1 MTRFVHSLPFAS
13 LCISVVFAG
22 TALTGCD
29 KAAVKKET
37 ASQESKSG
45 SKDSPVVGE
54 TSTQAKG
61 ILEACIGR
69 YKKLKSYEDLGAL
82 TIRIPTSDPLSPKV
96 ISEPMRIAFDAP
108 NKLAIQARNLEA
120 MWSSKSN
127 TWEAVVRKNDFK
139 PFGKQRLVRPL
150 PDTIDL
156 TWLIVDNLG
165 ALLDDAVIGSPIPL
179 QLLFDAKPLA
189 YLLAPDSKFSMLEAR
204 EFDSA
209 KCDRVQC
216 ITKEM
221 KWVFWI
227 DQKSQLLKKYEMP
240 SQWIG
245 LLVPGLPPNL
255 DLSKAELCV
264 EYVGA
269 KTNDSIDWRV
279 WQVSS
284 QIDDIPVRRLI
295 AAPPR
300 NTPPLIGKQ
309 LKEFDLIGADGKRI
323 LDSAQRTQSI
333 TILCWVTNDE
343 IGENFVKYLMGM
355 QNELNKRSLNKA
367 EIVLISQANPSEMV
381 ESLKKWNCAIPL
393 AIDAENLTRTVFSIR
408 SQPAIVVIDKQ
419 VRVQHF
425 DELGYWN
432 LVPNIVEDVQRG
444 VDIAS
449 RRLQQAIEDEERF
462 NSRLHRAMVDKSQI
476 ETLPP
481 IQAFEFTYHS
491 LKEQWHESFNETIIA
506 ASGESFFPQVGK
518 PDASI
523 GLFATNAKRQRV
535 ATVLDEL
542 GHVYGVDN
550 TGIKSRI
557 ASIPIDQADNAIR
570 IHVLPDP
577 WTHRWIA
584 IVPEGL
590 PRYWLIE
597 ALANPDSDPVEAT
610 QFDLAGDGSA
620 VSFVWTVEDG
630 QPSLAVATSS
640 SKLLVLDPQTQKIR
654 TANVGSVAA
663 IVPTINDRGECL
675 GWNVVDTSG
684 KIEQI
689 ESRSKTSSSSEDS
702 SDAFN
707 KKLTFVPQTSAWAWG
722 RNRNEGLMLGMA
734 KLPSGEAGTILQSAT
749 LVPRLRHPLSVRPEQ
764 CKILSTATLLD
775 GSLYWL
781 STAPN
786 RVLHLQNADGIVA
799 DQMSLGKRIVGAGIF
814 PDGSNMRIILVVDHE
829 VNCWSIAIPK
839 ADTQPRP
846 DKASTQND
854 REAVSSSE
862 PPRA

>member
-1 MTRFVHSLPFAS
+1 MYTAMIRFFHSLPLAF
-13 LCISVVFAG
+13 LFVSVAFTV

-29 KAAVKKET
+29 RAAVKKED
-37 ASQESKSG
+37 AKSG

-54 TSTQAKG
+54 TSKQARG
-61 ILEACIGR
+61 ILEACVGR
-69 YKKLKSYEDLGAL
+69 YKKLTSYEDLGAL
-82 TIRIPTSDPLSPKV
+82 TIRIPTLDPLSPKV
-96 ISEPMRIAFDAP
+96 ITEPMRIAFESP

-120 MWSSKSN
+120 MWSSKAN

-165 ALLDDAVIGSPIPL
+165 AVLDDAIIGSPIQL
-179 QLLFDAKPLA
+179 QLLFDEKPLA
-189 YLLAPDSKFSMLEAR
+189 YLLEAEVEFKILESK

-216 ITKEM
+216 STKDM

-227 DQKSQLLKKYEMP
+227 DQQTRFLRKYEMP
-240 SQWIG
+240 SQWIE
-245 LLVPGLPPNL
+245 LLVPGLPPTI

-269 KTNDSIDWRV
+269 KANESVDWRV
-279 WQVSS
+279 WQVPS
-284 QIDDIPVRRLI
+284 QSDDIPVRRLI

-309 LKEFDLIGADGKRI
+309 LNQFDLIGADGKRI
-323 LDSAQRTQSI
+323 LDSAQRAQWI

-343 IGENFVKYLMGM
+343 IGENFVKVLMGM
-355 QNELNKRSLNKA
+355 QNELDKRSLNKA
-367 EIVLISQANPSEMV
+367 QIVLISQANPSEMV
-381 ESLKKWNCAIPL
+381 ESLKKWNCALPL
-393 AIDAENLTRTVFSIR
+393 AIDTENLTRKVFSIR
-408 SQPAIVVIDKQ
+408 SPTAVVVIDKQ
-419 VRVQHF
+419 VRIQHF
-425 DELGYWN
+425 DEYGYLN
-432 LVPNIVEDVQRG
+432 LVPNVVEDLQRG

-449 RRLQQAIEDEERF
+449 RRLLHAIEDEERF

-481 IQAFEFTYHS
+481 IKAFEFTFHS
-491 LKEQWHESFNETIIA
+491 MKDAWHETFSETIIA
-506 ASGESFFPQVGK
+506 ASCESFYPQVGK
-518 PDASI
+518 SEASL
-523 GLFATNAKRQRV
+523 GPFATNAKAQRV

-557 ASIPIDQADNAIR
+557 GSIPIDQADNAIR

-577 WTHRWIA
+577 WKHRWIA

-590 PRYWLIE
+590 PRYWLIDSS
-597 ALANPDSDPVEAT
+597 ANPDSDPIEAT
-610 QFDLAGDGSA
+610 QFDFGKDESP
-620 VSFVWTVEDG
+620 VSFVWTIEDG
-630 QPSLAVATSS
+630 QPSLAISTSA
-640 SKLLVLDPQTQKIR
+640 SKLVVLDPLTQKIR
-654 TANVGSVAA
+654 TAMVGSVAA

-675 GWNVVDTSG
+675 GWNVIETG
-684 KIEQI
+684 GEIEQI
-689 ESRSKTSSSSEDS
+689 EGRSQASNSSEDS
-702 SDAFN
+702 NSALR
-707 KKLTFVPQTSAWAWG
+707 KKLTFEPHTGAWAWG
-722 RNRNEGLMLGMA
+722 RNRNEGMLLGMA
-734 KLPSGEAGTILQSAT
+734 KLPSGEAGTILQSA
-749 LVPRLRHPLSVRPEQ
+749 LFEPRLRHPLSVRPEQ
-764 CKILSTATLLD
+764 CKIHSTATLLD

-786 RVLHLQNADGIVA
+786 RVLHLQKADGLVA

-814 PDGSNMRIILVVDHE
+814 PDGSNARIVLVVDNE
-829 VNCWSIAIPK
+829 VNCWSISIPK
-839 ADTQPRP
+839 TETLPST
-846 DKASTQND
+846 DKASTQTD
-854 REAVSSSE
+854 REAVSASE